1 MMVQDIGR
9 PFSAN
14 VIINGTANVF
24 DLPVETISQTM
35 WPPVVVLGGV
45 VISGASTPT
54 YYFDYKY
61 GVIGFYTPPQPA
73 GATLGVSGHAY
84 DYFTDAEVQ
93 QAVTDAFNLHTN
105 DLDPPLYIDP
115 VLGQMGVDS
124 NNEYMISI
132 LAAVELLWFRSTDA
146 AQEVDIHTPEGVSIP
161 RSQRYEQIM
170 QQIERLNAAY
180 EAQSGALGTG
190 LYRIQVLNQ
199 RRVSY
204 TTNRLVPIFREQ
216 EYNQP
221 YTGFMPTTGL
231 PGSLITI
238 QGKYFTATTDVTF
251 GGVSCNGQFTVVS
264 DSEVQAIVPAN
275 AMTGQIGVITPYG
288 VVLSTA
294 QFVVGEPPPFILYGP
309 EQVKIPIPP
318 GK

>member
-1 MMVQDIGR
+1 MIQDLGR
-9 PFSAN
+9 PFAAN
-14 VIINGTANVF
+14 VPVNGTANTF
-24 DLPVETISQTM
+24 DLPVETVSETAT
-35 WPPVVVLGGV
+35 PPVVVLGGS
-45 VISGASTPT
+45 IITNGATPT

-61 GVIGFYTPPQPA
+61 GVIGFYVPPTPA
-73 GATLGVSGHAY
+73 GANLGVTGWAY

-115 VLGQMGVDS
+115 IPGQMGVDS

-221 YTGFMPTTGL
+221 YTGFEPTTGL
-231 PGSLITI
+231 VGDIITI
-238 QGKYFTATTDVTF
+238 SGKYFTYATAVTF
-251 GGVSCNGQFTVVS
+251 GGVPSTNFTVVN
-264 DSEVQAIVPAN
+264 DCEIQAYVPVGAQ
-275 AMTGQIGVITPYG
+275 TGQIGIITPYG
-288 VVLSTA
+288 TVLTTA
-294 QFVVGEPPPFILYGP
+294 QFVVGAQPPFVLYGP
-309 EQVKIPIPP
+309 EQVHIPIPP
-318 GK
+318 GR